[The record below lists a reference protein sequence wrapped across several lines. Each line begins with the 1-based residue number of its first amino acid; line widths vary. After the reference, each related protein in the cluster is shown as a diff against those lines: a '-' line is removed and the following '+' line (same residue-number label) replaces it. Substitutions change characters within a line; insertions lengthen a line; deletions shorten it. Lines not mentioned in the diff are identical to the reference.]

1 MSATEILEQIRK
13 LTPEERREVVEQI
26 EREFVEF
33 DGELTS
39 EQVAELERRAAEAR
53 AHPERGIPWETVRDE
68 LYSRYK
74 VKQ

>member
-13 LTPEERREVVEQI
+13 LRPEERREVVEQI
-26 EREFVEF
+26 EREFMEYH
-33 DGELTS
+33 DDLS
-39 EQVAELERRAAEAR
+39 AEQIAELERRAAEAR
-53 AHPERGIPWETVRDE
+53 AHPERGIPWETIRAE